1 MNYFKSFL
9 LTAFALFTLAA
20 CNTDDLRDDVDNLKG
35 RVESLE
41 AQINLLNDNMTAI
54 KRLLEGGQ
62 TITEITQTN
71 GTYTLKL
78 SGRETVTLTQGS
90 AGEIKYPEISVND
103 EGQWVVNGEVLTQN
117 GVPVQA
123 VGTPGNDGITP
134 KFQLTDDGSYWQ
146 VSYDNGSS
154 WQDVLDESGNKV
166 SAVNNGSSGG
176 SVDTFFES
184 AGIDESGDFFIIQL
198 KGQPESISIP
208 IVKDLLCEIIEPAEG
223 MNKGYWEI
231 GAGETVS
238 TTVKIKGDNVI
249 VTAPAGWLAT
259 ISEANENNEA
269 TLTITAPT
277 KATTLNTRATADNSS
292 DVTVQ
297 VNKGA
302 NWAVDKI
309 QVKLSIIRDYYTL
322 FEEGEDINI
331 GGITINKNNYQD
343 ANIAVL
349 DGTEPAL
356 DSYFSTTMSK
366 PVILFLS
373 GNQEFT
379 VTGTKAIS
387 NDLII
392 MARYENEKPTFKNTA
407 ANGTLRPRKGSV
419 YLFNLHIAMEENTT
433 SAGFITNNDLT
444 IENNCTNLVIDNC
457 YFSGVQKPLYNDNKT
472 TDIYG
477 INNISLQNNKIQL
490 KAAAVLFNL
499 TTAINLASYKNF
511 DFINNLM
518 YSANAVNGQMMNCT
532 TATDAKGEIVGNIS
546 NNTIINIIGANV
558 YFRYQTGTSL
568 NMNKNIFY
576 MADTGKASYLYSF
589 LYDNP
594 QVPSIDVTDNIVY
607 SPGDSKW
614 SYYHSNSK
622 VKIIPNGEKNQMTLH
637 ESSPIT
643 SFDYA
648 NGVFTLTDEMIAG
661 GYGASIN

>member
-1 MNYFKSFL
+1 MNYFKSIM
-9 LTAFALFTLAA
+9 LTAFALFALAA
-20 CNTDDLRDDVDNLKG
+20 CDTDDLRDDVDNLKG

-78 SGRETVTLTQGS
+78 SGGETVTLTQGS

-419 YLFNLHIAMEENTT
+419 YLFNLHIAMEENTA

-499 TTAINLASYKNF
+499 ATAINLASYKNF

-637 ESSPIT
+637 ENSPIT